1 MTPAR
6 DSGAAAAPEPPAF
19 VRGPLL
25 TDAWELARV
34 AHEGQTRPSDG
45 GPYLRHPVEVAE
57 LLRGVGLDDDGI
69 VAAALLHDVVE
80 HTGVETDDVYGRFG
94 EEVGRLVEALTEPEG
109 VEPYERRKE
118 LHRAQVEAAG
128 RRAVAIYVA
137 DKLAKLREV
146 RAQYARAGERAADAL
161 KAPLDVRVR
170 LWEEDLAMARR
181 AFPELPLVARLEAE
195 LAALAGQREADR

>member
-1 MTPAR
+1 MFSITVR
-6 DSGAAAAPEPPAF
+6 DHMM
-19 VRGPLL
+19 
-25 TDAWELARV
+25 V
-34 AHEGQTRPSDG
+34 AHSFRGDVFGPAQRLHGATFVVDATFRRP
-45 GPYLRHPVEVAE
+45 E
-57 LLRGVGLDDDGI
+57 LDDDGI